1 MTTRTTPPTRRST
14 SASLVSQSRS
24 GCHHRRM
31 TSGFVKA
38 SKTAWAGARN
48 VRWISSVCPVM
59 RWASG
64 GVARGTSSTRG
75 PPEVLSP
82 TGGAPPPGCRRRARR
97 SCRRR
102 RAVGVVVVPP
112 LVRRR
117 LRVAVG
123 RVLPVLLAAERGD
136 VEVGPRAAHRLVA
149 AVVDEVRAEDVVA
162 LADEGVRAVPLVDAE
177 VAVEVVGDRVPGDL
191 LPAHPRLPVADVGL
205 RRARDEHERRVARVE
220 VREVRDLVG
229 EERAAGAATLG
240 EARDAGLVEEAVH
253 DELAPAVEQVDEAR
267 RPVGP
272 LEAVVLLDRHA
283 RHAAAL
289 GGERV
294 AGARVLLL
302 LHEQVPAGGLP
313 LLRGHDGRQVHRFSL
328 RYSST
333 TSNRRSQRAR
343 WRSIQSAASLITS
356 GSSERR
362 CVRPSTTRGTTPVSS
377 STFRCFVIAGF
388 DTPNPAVASPTVAG
402 PAASRSTISRRIGWE
417 RALNESLTTRL
428 TVACPAGTARVGG
441 LTSAVPDGRRL
452 LEVVVAPEQVVADR
466 DGGDAGH
473 AALERLGR
481 VRLEPL
487 LDLVALDAGGDLVRV
502 EAGVA

>member
-14 SASLVSQSRS
+14 SASPVSQSRS

-38 SKTAWAGARN
+38 SKTACAGAGN
-48 VRWISSVCPVM
+48 VRSISSVCPVM
-59 RWASG
+59 RRASG
-64 GVARGTSSTRG
+64 GVARGTSATGG

-82 TGGAPPPGCRRRARR
+82 TGGGPPPGCRRRARR
-97 SCRRR
+97 SCCRRCP
-102 RAVGVVVVPP
+102 VGVVVVPP

-136 VEVGPRAAHRLVA
+136 VEVGPGGAHRLVA

-162 LADEGVRAVPLVDAE
+162 LADEGVRPVPLVDAE

-191 LPAHPRLPVADVGL
+191 VPAHPRLPVADVRL
-205 RRARDEHERRVARVE
+205 RRARDEHERRVPRVE

-229 EERAAGAATLG
+229 EERAAGAAALG
-240 EARDAGLVEEAVH
+240 EARDAGLVEEAVD
-253 DELAPAVEQVDEAR
+253 DELAAALEQVDEAR
-267 RPVGP
+267 RPVRA
-272 LEAVVLLDRHA
+272 LEAVVLLDGHP

-302 LHEQVPAGGLP
+302 FHEQVPAGLLP
-313 LLRGHDGRQVHRFSL
+313 LLRGNDGRQVHSFSL

-333 TSNRRSQRAR
+333 TSNRRSQRAPG
-343 WRSIQSAASLITS
+343 RSIRSAASLTAS
-356 GSSERR
+356 GSGERR
-362 CVRPSTTRGTTPVSS
+362 WVGPSTTRVTTPVSS
-377 STFRCFVIAGF
+377 STFRCLVIAGF

-402 PAASRSTISRRIGWE
+402 PAARRSTMPRRIGCE
-417 RALNESLTTRL
+417 RARNGSLTTR
-428 TVACPAGTARVGG
+428 
-441 LTSAVPDGRRL
+441 
-452 LEVVVAPEQVVADR
+452 
-466 DGGDAGH
+466 
-473 AALERLGR
+473 
-481 VRLEPL
+481 
-487 LDLVALDAGGDLVRV
+487 
-502 EAGVA
+502 

>member
-123 RVLPVLLAAERGD
+123 RVLPALLAAERGD

-149 AVVDEVRAEDVVA
+149 AVVDEVGAEDLVA
-162 LADEGVRAVPLVDAE
+162 LTDERVRAVPLVDAE

-191 LPAHPRLPVADVGL
+191 LPAHARLPAGDVRLG
-205 RRARDEHERRVARVE
+205 RARDEHERRVAGVE
-220 VREVRDLVG
+220 VREVGDLVG
-229 EERAAGAATLG
+229 EGRAPGAAALG
-240 EARDAGLVEEAVH
+240 EARDAGLVEEAVD
-253 DELAPAVEQVDEAR
+253 DELAAPVEQVEQACR
-267 RPVGP
+267 AVRA
-272 LEAVVLLDRHA
+272 LEAVVLVDRHA

-294 AGARVLLL
+294 ARPGQLLL
-302 LHEQVPAGGLP
+302 LGEQVGAGGLP
-313 LLRGHDGRQVHRFSL
+313 LLRGHDGRQVHSCSS

-333 TSNRRSQRAR
+333 TSNRRSQRER
-343 WRSIQSAASLITS
+343 WRSIQSAASLSAS

-362 CVRPSTTRGTTPVSS
+362 CVRPSTTRVTTPVSS
-377 STFRCFVIAGF
+377 STLRCLVIAGF
-388 DTPNPAVASPTVAG
+388 DTPKPAVAAPTVAG
-402 PAASRSTISRRIGWE
+402 PAARRSTMPRRIGWDN
-417 RALNESLTTRL
+417 ALNGSLTNR
-428 TVACPAGTARVGG
+428 
-441 LTSAVPDGRRL
+441 
-452 LEVVVAPEQVVADR
+452 
-466 DGGDAGH
+466 
-473 AALERLGR
+473 
-481 VRLEPL
+481 
-487 LDLVALDAGGDLVRV
+487 
-502 EAGVA
+502 